1 VASTPAPAPAARGL
15 QRGQLCALLGLVAS
29 GWAVF
34 IFPLVLGPT
43 GMLLGGIAML
53 RGERRG
59 RWVILVASV
68 ALVLGVILDLL
79 PDKFVSN

>member
-1 VASTPAPAPAARGL
+1 VASTPAPAARGL
-15 QRGQLCALLGLVAS
+15 RRGQLCALIGLVSA

-34 IFPLVLGPT
+34 LFPLVLGPV
-43 GMLLGGIAML
+43 GMVLGGIAVL

-59 RWVILVASV
+59 RWVVLIGAVAI
-68 ALVLGVILDLL
+68 VLGVVLDLL

>member
-1 VASTPAPAPAARGL
+1 MASTPAPAARGL
-15 QRGQLCALLGLVAS
+15 QRGQLCAVLGLLAA

-34 IFPLVLGPT
+34 LFPLVLGPT
-43 GMLLGGIAML
+43 GMLLGGVAML

-59 RWVILVASV
+59 RWVILLAAV